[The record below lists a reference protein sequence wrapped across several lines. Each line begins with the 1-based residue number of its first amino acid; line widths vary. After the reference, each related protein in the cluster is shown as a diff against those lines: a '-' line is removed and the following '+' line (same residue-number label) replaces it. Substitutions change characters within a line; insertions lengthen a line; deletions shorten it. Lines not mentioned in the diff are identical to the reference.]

1 VLNINT
7 TKSEKI
13 VQKYFQN
20 KSKYLRKIQEFSGTI
35 SATPEKIFPLL
46 CPAREADWI
55 PGWDS
60 ELIYTESGY
69 AEDKC
74 VFRTNKSNTA
84 GEGLWIFTGF
94 KLNEYVEFVK
104 FQKDILLHCRI
115 SLTQNEDGTTTK
127 TWKTIST
134 ALTEEGNK
142 KIESMIDDKN
152 HNPVIHLMEYYLE
165 NGKMISKLSL
175 MKNKIHGQD

>member
-7 TKSEKI
+7 IKSEKI

-20 KSKYLRKIQEFSGTI
+20 ESKYLRKIQEFSGTFK
-35 SATPEKIFPLL
+35 ATPAKIFPLL

-60 ELIYTESGY
+60 ELIYTESGF

-74 VFRTNKSNTA
+74 VFRTDKSNSA
-84 GEGLWIFTGF
+84 GEGLWTFTGF
-94 KLNEYVEFVK
+94 KLNEYVEFVR
-104 FQKDILLHCRI
+104 FQEDLLLHCRI
-115 SLTQNEDGTTTK
+115 SLTQNGDGTTTA

-134 ALTEEGNK
+134 ALTETGNK
-142 KIESMIDDKN
+142 KIERMADDKK
-152 HNPVIHLMEYYLE
+152 HNPIINLMDYYLK
-165 NGKMISKLSL
+165 NGKMISRSSL
-175 MKNKIHGQD
+175 IKNKIHGQH